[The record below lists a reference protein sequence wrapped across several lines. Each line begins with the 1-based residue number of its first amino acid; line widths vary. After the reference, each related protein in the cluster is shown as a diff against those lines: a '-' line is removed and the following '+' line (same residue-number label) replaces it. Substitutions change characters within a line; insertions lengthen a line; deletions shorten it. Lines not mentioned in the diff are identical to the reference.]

1 MALHCHGCWLLRV
14 SRAPG
19 AAGALSGSLCAQSAP
34 CASSWL
40 LCSLLLELLLF
51 SGNPTST
58 YRQWEPDPQQ
68 PVLGDQLCS
77 GPLHF
82 TYILDKDLYITR
94 SHSLKKIFFFFF
106 WPHGVAHRILAPLP
120 GIKPA
125 PPAVEAWSLN
135 HWSAREVPRAHSLS
149 MHLILPLEFYPF
161 GFLLWLSFFSP
172 KNFYFLINLQ

>member
-82 TYILDKDLYITR
+82 TYILDKDLDITR

-106 WPHGVAHRILAPLP
+106 LATWCGTQDLGSPTRDKTRTP
-120 GIKPA
+120 CSG
-125 PPAVEAWSLN
+125 SLE
-135 HWSAREVPRAHSLS
+135 S
-149 MHLILPLEFYPF
+149 
-161 GFLLWLSFFSP
+161 
-172 KNFYFLINLQ
+172 